1 VEDIVEEKSDLITS
15 RELKKERRKKKDRK
29 RENRRERK

>member
-1 VEDIVEEKSDLITS
+1 VEDIVGEKSDLITS
-15 RELKKERRKKKDRK
+15 RELKKERRKKDRK